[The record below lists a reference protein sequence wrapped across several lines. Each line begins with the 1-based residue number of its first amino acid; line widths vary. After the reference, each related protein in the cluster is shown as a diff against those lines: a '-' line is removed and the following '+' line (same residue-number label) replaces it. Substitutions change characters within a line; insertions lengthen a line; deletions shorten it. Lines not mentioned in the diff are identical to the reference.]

1 MKNDPAEKQLLTVK
15 DLAHRWSISPRTIYN
30 EISKKTFPI
39 KPKKIGRLVRFR
51 LTDIEQFEANL
62 K

>member
-30 EISKKTFPI
+30 ELSKKTFPL
-39 KPKKIGRLVRFR
+39 KPKRKGRLVRFR
-51 LTDIEQFEANL
+51 LTDIEKWEADGS
-62 K
+62 

>member
-15 DLAHRWSISPRTIYN
+15 DLAHRWSISPRSIYN
-30 EISKKTFPI
+30 ELSKKTFPL

-51 LTDIEQFEANL
+51 LTDIERWEADGS
-62 K
+62 